1 MGRLSTLTGP
11 AGRERHRHSHE
22 RELPVHHLRL
32 TRLTI
37 LSTLAA
43 CGPMTQASTQTP
55 LSAALAPAVSPAQM
69 ADSILATLSTRQRI
83 GQLIMP
89 WIAGTY
95 AAFDDEAVARAARWI
110 DSLEV
115 GGIIISVGS
124 PLDVAAK
131 LNYLQAR
138 SRLPLLVAADFES
151 GTAIRLL
158 GGTPF
163 PPNMGVAATGSESD
177 AYEVARVTA
186 LEGRAVGVTLALA
199 PVADVNNNPA
209 NPIINVRSFGED
221 PQRVARLTAASVRG
235 LQDHGMPATVKHFP
249 GHGDT
254 ETDSHVSLPTIAAG
268 WSRLDSLELIP
279 FRAAI
284 DAGVT
289 AVMSAHIAIP
299 ALNPARPDT
308 RPATLSPNLLTAV
321 LRDSLA
327 FDGLAVTDALTM
339 GGVVNT
345 YGPGEAVVL
354 AFLAGADLLL
364 QPTDPAVAVEAM
376 EQAVAAGRISRA
388 RLETSVRRILAL
400 KVKLGLLGRRAVPL
414 DSIPGIVGAEA
425 FQQVARDMTARSLV
439 LARDE
444 GDVVAGLRGRP
455 VAISLIALADERNV
469 SVGVTLAA
477 ELRSAGYPTERFALW
492 PQSGPASYDSARA
505 VIGRG
510 AVAVFLSAVRPTPWT
525 ASIDLPVAAA
535 GLIDSIARARP
546 TVLISLG
553 SPYIINQAPSVPSF
567 LLGWVARPAT
577 EEAVARALTG
587 ASPLTGTLPISIPP
601 LLPIGAGI
609 RIDGS

>member
-1 MGRLSTLTGP
+1 
-11 AGRERHRHSHE
+11 
-22 RELPVHHLRL
+22 
-32 TRLTI
+32 
-37 LSTLAA
+37 
-43 CGPMTQASTQTP
+43 MTQASTQTP
-55 LSAALAPAVSPAQM
+55 QSATPAPTVSPAQV

-83 GQLIMP
+83 GQLIVP

-95 AAFDDEAVARAARWI
+95 AAFDNEAVAQAAMWI

-177 AYEVARVTA
+177 AYEVGRITA
-186 LEGRAVGVTLALA
+186 LEGRAVGVNIALA

-235 LQDHGMPATVKHFP
+235 LQDHGMPATAKHFP

-254 ETDSHVSLPTIAAG
+254 ETDSHVSLPTISAG
-268 WSRLDSLELIP
+268 WSRLDRLELIP

-284 DAGVT
+284 GADVA

-299 ALNPARPDT
+299 GLDPARPDT

-327 FDGLAVTDALTM
+327 FDGLVVTDALTM

-345 YGPGEAVVL
+345 YGPSEAVVL

-364 QPTDPAVAVEAM
+364 QPSEPAGAVRSL
-376 EQAVAAGRISRA
+376 EQAVAAGRISRT

-400 KVKLGLLGRRAVPL
+400 KVKLGLLERRAVGL

-425 FQQVARDMTARSLV
+425 FQQVAHEMTTRSLV

-444 GDVVAGLRGRP
+444 GGVVARLRERP

-469 SVGVTLAA
+469 AVGTTLAA

-492 PQSGPASYDSARA
+492 PQSGAASYDSAQA
-505 VIGRG
+505 VIDRG
-510 AVAVFLSAVRPTPWT
+510 AVAIFLSAVRPTPWA
-525 ASIDLPVAAA
+525 ASIDLTAATA
-535 GLIDSIARARP
+535 ALIDNTARARP
-546 TVLISLG
+546 TVLVSLG
-553 SPYIINQAPSVPSF
+553 SPYIINQAPRVPAF
-567 LLGWVARPAT
+567 LLGWVARPAA

-587 ASPLTGTLPISIPP
+587 ASPLSGTLPISIPP

-609 RIDGS
+609 RLDGS

>member
-1 MGRLSTLTGP
+1 
-11 AGRERHRHSHE
+11 
-22 RELPVHHLRL
+22 
-32 TRLTI
+32 
-37 LSTLAA
+37 
-43 CGPMTQASTQTP
+43 MTQASTQTP
-55 LSAALAPAVSPAQM
+55 QSAASAATGSPTQI
-69 ADSILATLSTRQRI
+69 ADSIVATLSTRQRI
-83 GQLIMP
+83 GQVIMP

-95 AAFDDEAVARAARWI
+95 AAFDDAAVARAAMWI

-177 AYEVARVTA
+177 AYQVGRVTA
-186 LEGRAVGVTLALA
+186 LEGRAVGVNIALA

-209 NPIINVRSFGED
+209 NPIINVRSFGEN
-221 PQRVARLTAASVRG
+221 PGRVARLTAASVRG
-235 LQDHGMPATVKHFP
+235 LQDHGMLATVKHFP

-254 ETDSHVSLPTIAAG
+254 ETDSHVSLPTITAG
-268 WSRLDSLELIP
+268 WSRLDTLELVP

-284 DAGVT
+284 GADVA
-289 AVMSAHIAIP
+289 AIMSAHIAMP
-299 ALNPARPDT
+299 GLDPARADT
-308 RPATLSPNLLTAV
+308 RPATLSSHLLTTV

-327 FDGLAVTDALTM
+327 FDGLVVTDALTM

-364 QPTDPAVAVEAM
+364 QPTDPAGAVEAM

-400 KVKLGLLGRRAVPL
+400 KVKLGLLERRAVRL

-425 FQQVARDMTARSLV
+425 FQQAARDMTARSLV

-444 GDVVAGLRGRP
+444 GGVVSGLRGRP
-455 VAISLIALADERNV
+455 AVLSLIALADERNV

-477 ELRSAGYPTERFALW
+477 ELRNAGYPTERFALW

-510 AVAVFLSAVRPTPWT
+510 SVALFLSAVRPTPWT
-525 ASIDLPVAAA
+525 ASIDLPVTAAA
-535 GLIDSIARARP
+535 LIDSTARARP

-553 SPYIINQAPSVPSF
+553 SPYIINQAPGVPSF
-567 LLGWVARPAT
+567 LLGWVARPTT